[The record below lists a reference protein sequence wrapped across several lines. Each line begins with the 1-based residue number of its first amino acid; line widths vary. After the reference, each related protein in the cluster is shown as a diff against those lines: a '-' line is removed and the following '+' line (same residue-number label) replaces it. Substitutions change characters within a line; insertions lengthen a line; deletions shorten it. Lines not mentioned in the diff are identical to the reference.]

1 MIEIHEL
8 TKRFGRTT
16 AVDKL
21 TFTVRPGCVTGFL
34 GPNGSGKST
43 TLRMILGL
51 NVPSSGTV
59 TVAGRV
65 FRQRKRG
72 LRHVGALLDASDVHG
87 GRSAWAHL
95 SAIAW
100 SNDIP
105 ERRVTEVLDD
115 VGLASAARRRIGEF
129 SLGMKQRLGVAVALL
144 GDPPV
149 LLFDEPFN
157 GLDAEG
163 AAWVRGLFGRLAA
176 EGRTVFVSSHLM
188 AEMEQVAD
196 RLVVIGRGRLIADE
210 TIEGFAARGSGPPR
224 VAVRGPELGTLADR
238 LVAGGASV
246 HHTDAETL
254 MATGLAASRVSEIAF
269 ENRILLHE
277 VATRAASLEE
287 VFMELTADS
296 VEYPTGEPK

>member
-1 MIEIHEL
+1 VIESHEL
-8 TKRFGRTT
+8 TKRYGRTT
-16 AVDKL
+16 AVDSL

-43 TLRMILGL
+43 TLRLILGL
-51 NVPSSGTV
+51 NEPSGGSV
-59 TVAGRV
+59 TVDGRV
-65 FRQRKRG
+65 FGARKRG

-95 SAIAW
+95 CAIAW

-105 ERRVTEVLDD
+105 ERRVTEVLAE
-115 VGLASAARRRIGEF
+115 VGLAAAARRRIGGF

-163 AAWVRGLFGRLAA
+163 AAWIRGLFRRLAA
-176 EGRTVFVSSHLM
+176 DGRTVFVSSHLM
-188 AEMEQVAD
+188 AEMELIAD
-196 RLVVIGRGRLIADE
+196 RLVVIGRGKLIAE
-210 TIEGFAARGSGPPR
+210 ESLTEFAARSSGPPR
-224 VAVRGPELGTLADR
+224 VAVRSPDPDALADR
-238 LVAGGASV
+238 LAAEGAVV
-246 HHTDAETL
+246 HRTDAATL
-254 MATGLAASRVSEIAF
+254 VATGLPASRISEIAF
-269 ENRILLHE
+269 EHRILLHE
-277 VATRAASLEE
+277 VAPRTPSLEE

-296 VEYPTGEPK
+296 IDYTAGEPR